1 MSRSATRANE
11 GRWSLIGRPDV
22 SAVCRECGPTALA
35 VLVLIDTYAD
45 RDGRGA
51 WPRQQVIAEQL
62 GVSRRS
68 VSRAV
73 AALKAAGHLSL
84 SRRLTPYG
92 LVNEYEVHH
101 ITAIERR

>member
-1 MSRSATRANE
+1 MSRSSSDVNAS
-11 GRWSLIGRPDV
+11 RWSLIGRRDV
-22 SAVCRECGPTALA
+22 SAVCRDCGPTALA
-35 VLVLIDTYAD
+35 VLVLIDTFAD

-51 WPRQQVIAEQL
+51 WPRQQVIADEL

-73 AALKAAGHLSL
+73 AALKRAGHLSMN
-84 SRRLTPYG
+84 RRLTPYG

-101 ITAIERR
+101 LTSIERR